1 MVRVH
6 YKNRL
11 QLQNAFCAAYARF
24 ASHHTKKYALSQE
37 QSYSEIVMRFSSMQ
51 RFL

>member
-1 MVRVH
+1 MVRAH

-11 QLQNAFCAAYARF
+11 QLQNASYAAYTRF

-37 QSYSEIVMRFSSMQ
+37 QSYSAIAVRFSSMQ